1 MQRKRGSVLRLMLPI
16 LMCLWLVQPAMAQL
30 RRPSCEALIA
40 FVYSGR
46 APVIEQSF
54 GKPFD
59 AMTVDE
65 FDQAL
70 DIAGDCVDQVEAAP
84 PDVPG
89 LLPRELKY
97 TQLQTLTVLIED
109 LKYYRNL
116 RRERDQR
123 SVRR

>member
-1 MQRKRGSVLRLMLPI
+1 MRPVLCILVFLCALP
-16 LMCLWLVQPAMAQL
+16 PAFAQL
-30 RRPSCEALIA
+30 RRPSCEALVA

-46 APVIEQSF
+46 ASVVEQSL
-54 GKPFD
+54 GKAFD

-65 FDQAL
+65 FGQAL
-70 DIAGDCVDQVEAAP
+70 DMAADCIDEVEAGL

-89 LLPRELKY
+89 LLPRELKR
-97 TQLQTLTVLIED
+97 TQLQMLTVLIED
-109 LKYYRNL
+109 LKYYRNA

>member
-1 MQRKRGSVLRLMLPI
+1 MRLVLPI
-16 LMCLWLVQPAMAQL
+16 LGCLCVAQPALAQL

-46 APVIEQSF
+46 VSVVEQSF
-54 GKPFD
+54 GKAFD

-65 FDQAL
+65 FGQAL

-89 LLPRELKY
+89 LLPRELKR
-97 TQLQTLTVLIED
+97 TQLQMLTVLIED

>member
-1 MQRKRGSVLRLMLPI
+1 MRPVLTI
-16 LMCLWLVQPAMAQL
+16 LICLCALQPALAQL

-40 FVYSGR
+40 FVFSGR
-46 APVIEQSF
+46 PSVVEQSF
-54 GKPFD
+54 GKAFD

-65 FDQAL
+65 FNQAL
-70 DIAGDCVDQVEAAP
+70 DIASDCIDQVEAAP

-89 LLPRELKY
+89 LLPRELKR
-97 TQLQTLTVLIED
+97 TQLQMLTVLIED
-109 LKYYRNL
+109 LHYYRNQ

>member
-1 MQRKRGSVLRLMLPI
+1 MRPVLTI
-16 LMCLWLVQPAMAQL
+16 LICLCALHPALAQL

-40 FVYSGR
+40 FVFSGR
-46 APVIEQSF
+46 PSVVEQSF
-54 GKPFD
+54 GRTFD

-65 FDQAL
+65 FNQAL
-70 DIAGDCVDQVEAAP
+70 DIASDCVDQVEAAP

-89 LLPRELKY
+89 LLPRELKR
-97 TQLQTLTVLIED
+97 TQLQMLTVLIED
-109 LKYYRNL
+109 LHYYRNQ